1 MSYGGGGYGQPQSR
15 SKVVFVGNL
24 PFDYTE
30 EQFVEVF
37 NSVGPVVSFRL
48 VFDHATGKPKGF
60 GFCEYRDADTAA
72 SALRN
77 LQGVEVGGRGLR
89 LDFADTDDAPPSK
102 RGGRFG
108 GGGGGGGGGYGGGG
122 GGGYGGGGGGGG
134 YGSGGGGGM
143 PGGGGGMGGPP
154 AGYGGGP
161 GAAVGG
167 NAGMG
172 PGPAAMGQG
181 APPPAPMLPGGVQP
195 RPLPAG
201 IPLEPGKSSTDKITE
216 TIGTMAPG
224 QLLDIM
230 SQMKALV
237 IASPYEARA
246 LLTANPQLSYALFQA
261 MLCMGI
267 VDPALLS
274 KAFPS
279 AFPAGAAAP
288 PPAAAPSSYPP
299 PASYGGAAPPYGV
312 PPTSYG
318 TPPPGPPG
326 ASAAP
331 YAYNRPGPPVATQ
344 PPPNPYANAG
354 PPSAA
359 PTPYGYGPGA
369 AAGGGPPKP
378 GPASY
383 NGPAAGSSTPLQAP
397 PAAQTPQPATAD
409 QAALIQQVL
418 AMTDAQIAS
427 LDEASRNTILQI
439 RAQAQR
445 AMGR

>member
-1 MSYGGGGYGQPQSR
+1 MSYGGGGGYGQSQQQSR

-48 VFDHATGKPKGF
+48 VFDHGTGKPKGF

-102 RGGRFG
+102 RGGR
-108 GGGGGGGGGYGGGG
+108 GGYGGGG
-122 GGGYGGGGGGGG
+122 GGASGGNGGYGNDRGGGGNGGYGGDRGGPGGFNQGPPLGGPPQG
-134 YGSGGGGGM
+134 YGQP
-143 PGGGGGMGGPP
+143 PGAGGMGIPPPQQMNNNNSGPP
-154 AGYGGGP
+154 
-161 GAAVGG
+161 
-167 NAGMG
+167 
-172 PGPAAMGQG
+172 
-181 APPPAPMLPGGVQP
+181 PPPPMLPGGIQP

-246 LLTANPQLSYALFQA
+246 LLTSNPQLSYALFQA

-279 AFPAGAAAP
+279 AFPAGSGP
-288 PPAAAPSSYPP
+288 PPAVASPYGAPP
-299 PASYGGAAPPYGV
+299 PASYGGAAPPYGA

-318 TPPPGPPG
+318 TPPPPPP
-326 ASAAP
+326 S
-331 YAYNRPGPPVATQ
+331 AYNRPGPPPSQ
-344 PPPNPYANAG
+344 PPM
-354 PPSAA
+354 
-359 PTPYGYGPGA
+359 
-369 AAGGGPPKP
+369 
-378 GPASY
+378 SY
-383 NGPAAGSSTPLQAP
+383 NGPSGGAP
-397 PAAQTPQPATAD
+397 PPPPPGYGGYPSSRDVKPPPSSYNGPSNPPVPPPQSSTPQPAAAGATPD

-418 AMTDAQIAS
+418 AMTDAQIAG
-427 LDEASRNTILQI
+427 LDENSRNTILQI
-439 RAQAQR
+439 RQQAQR

>member
-1 MSYGGGGYGQPQSR
+1 MSYGGGGGYGQQPQTR

-48 VFDHATGKPKGF
+48 VFDHNTGKPKGF

-89 LDFADTDDAPPSK
+89 LDFADTDDSPPSK
-102 RGGRFG
+102 RGGFG
-108 GGGGGGGGGYGGGG
+108 GGRNFGGGGGGYGAPGGQG
-122 GGGYGGGGGGGG
+122 FAPPQQQHGYAGGGGGGGM
-134 YGSGGGGGM
+134 SGPPLGAPTG
-143 PGGGGGMGGPP
+143 PGGGFAANGPP
-154 AGYGGGP
+154 PVQAI
-161 GAAVGG
+161 
-167 NAGMG
+167 
-172 PGPAAMGQG
+172 
-181 APPPAPMLPGGVQP
+181 PPPMLPGGTQP
-195 RPLPAG
+195 RPLPPG

-224 QLLDIM
+224 QLLDVM

-246 LLTANPQLSYALFQA
+246 LLTSNPQLSYALFQA

-279 AFPAGAAAP
+279 AFPAGAGRPPPNPAAPYSSAP
-288 PPAAAPSSYPP
+288 PPAAY
-299 PASYGGAAPPYGV
+299 GAASAYGA

-318 TPPPGPPG
+318 TPPPPPQGPAAGPYNYQRSGPPPSNIPPPPVAG
-326 ASAAP
+326 GNGYGGYGPSAGAPPVAAKPPAASNYPAHPASAAP
-331 YAYNRPGPPVATQ
+331 PGP
-344 PPPNPYANAG
+344 
-354 PPSAA
+354 SA
-359 PTPYGYGPGA
+359 
-369 AAGGGPPKP
+369 
-378 GPASY
+378 
-383 NGPAAGSSTPLQAP
+383 
-397 PAAQTPQPATAD
+397 TPQATPD

-418 AMTDAQIAS
+418 SMTEAQIAS
-427 LDEASRNTILQI
+427 LDENSRNTILQI
-439 RAQAQR
+439 RQQAQR